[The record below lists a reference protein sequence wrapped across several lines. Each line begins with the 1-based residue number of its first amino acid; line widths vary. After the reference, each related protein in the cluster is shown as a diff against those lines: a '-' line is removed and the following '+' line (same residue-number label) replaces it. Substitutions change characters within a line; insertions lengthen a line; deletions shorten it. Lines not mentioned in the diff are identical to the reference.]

1 MDFYTSFLCV
11 LGVFLFAGLFTVSL
25 TTEDACCGVYMVSSD
40 KYLKYVVEKTKRP
53 NGDSTFCF
61 DIVL

>member
-1 MDFYTSFLCV
+1 MDLHLFLCV

-40 KYLKYVVEKTKRP
+40 KYLP
-53 NGDSTFCF
+53 SM
-61 DIVL
+61 L